1 MTPTSPR
8 VEDVSRRIINRPRET
23 SAELGIRGR
32 HLYGETPPSGA
43 TPCVRTSPLSA
54 NEVAQVV
61 GLIADGRRHRHAVDL
76 PEELRTRDWASVE
89 EVILLLDEV
98 LGRPGAGWKI
108 GAASEEIRRAE
119 GLPSPSPGRIYR
131 DTIFT
136 TGAQLGP
143 EYFINFRNVECEF
156 AFRLNGRFPVRE
168 EPYSYDDVAAGV
180 DAMFPALE
188 IGDTV
193 FLDWYG
199 ASGYFGSCLDNGG
212 GAAFV
217 YGEERRDWMSLDLVD
232 AAMDLYINEFY
243 IKSGQGRAAMGHP
256 VTSLTW
262 MVNWARSHGRPV
274 EAGEVISTGTCTG
287 HLFAQPGDVVS
298 ANFASL
304 GIVQVEFT

>member
-1 MTPTSPR
+1 MTAPSPKAER
-8 VEDVSRRIINRPRET
+8 VRQNILAKPRET
-23 SAELGIRGR
+23 SPDLGIRGR
-32 HLYGETPPSGA
+32 FLYGETPPSGA
-43 TPCVRTSPLSA
+43 TPCVRTTPLSTTEID
-54 NEVAQVV
+54 EVVA
-61 GLIADGRRHRHAVDL
+61 LIAEGRRNRHAVEL

-89 EVILLLDEV
+89 AVVLHLDEI

-136 TGAQLGP
+136 SGAQLGP
-143 EYFINFRNVECEF
+143 EFFINFRNVECEF
-156 AFRLNGRFPVRE
+156 AFRLNMSYPVRDE
-168 EPYSYDDVAAGV
+168 AYSYGDVDAGV
-180 DAMFPALE
+180 DVMFPALE

-217 YGEERRDWMSLDLVD
+217 YGEERRDWRSLDLVE
-232 AAMDLYINEFY
+232 AAMDLYLNEFY

-287 HLFAQPGDVVS
+287 HLFAQSGDVVS
-298 ANFASL
+298 ADFASL
-304 GIVQVEFT
+304 GVVQVEFT